1 MCRRI
6 NEISAF
12 NTVLFLHQFLFYC
25 VQRDGSVSLANSLA
39 ASLVAVVEDEP
50 NLLLLLDNLQRF
62 PSESLLTLLSHVI
75 HSHVVSPDEDLES
88 YFAALAEFR
97 IPSILINLLSA
108 DSDLSQAASLAVD
121 GLSPDELVAS
131 CRLVVARIRVLAL
144 DILDAF
150 YSGLF
155 VSLASRTVYCVLPPN
170 SGFVLRLLSLMR
182 QSLHGSEESDRQTV
196 QLASR
201 ILVALSLN
209 RWLVSSSSR
218 RGKLRIHRGGR
229 AVPWRPLR
237 HAHGRTVAAD
247 GESAG
252 ASAGAVRAA

>member
-1 MCRRI
+1 MQPAAVTEVCRRI
-6 NEISAF
+6 NEISTF

-25 VQRDGSVSLANSLA
+25 VQRDGETPLPLSSA
-39 ASLVAVVEDEP
+39 ASLVAVVEDES

-75 HSHVVSPDEDLES
+75 RSHVASPDEDLES
-88 YFAALAEFR
+88 YFAALAEFK

-131 CRLVVARIRVLAL
+131 CRLVVARLRVLAL

-150 YSGLF
+150 YSGPL
-155 VSLASRTVYCVLPPN
+155 VSLASHAVYCVLPPD
-170 SGFVLRLLSLMR
+170 SGFILRLLALMR
-182 QSLHGSEESDRQTV
+182 QSLHGGEESDRQTL

-201 ILVALSLN
+201 ILVALSLSG
-209 RWLVSSSSR
+209 WIDVAPSR
-218 RGKLRIHRGGR
+218 RGKLR
-229 AVPWRPLR
+229 
-237 HAHGRTVAAD
+237 
-247 GESAG
+247 
-252 ASAGAVRAA
+252 VR